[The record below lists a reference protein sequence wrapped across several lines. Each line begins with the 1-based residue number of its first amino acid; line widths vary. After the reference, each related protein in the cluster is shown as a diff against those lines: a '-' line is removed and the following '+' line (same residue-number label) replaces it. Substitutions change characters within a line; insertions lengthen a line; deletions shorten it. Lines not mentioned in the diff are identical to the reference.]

1 VASFEQAGKI
11 MTERQAEV
19 FIHPPSPADADEFI
33 SAAQASK
40 PGMLPWV
47 DPADT
52 PARFHAYLNR
62 SAREDFACF
71 LVRHGACGALVGF
84 VNINNIVRGGFQ
96 SGYLGY
102 AGFATHTGRGL
113 MSAGVAAVV
122 RTAFTDLGLHRLE
135 ANIQPDNHRSI
146 ALVRR
151 LGFRREGLS
160 PHYLMVDGQ
169 WRDHE
174 RWAILAE
181 DG

>member
-1 VASFEQAGKI
+1 MQGQVTVSAPTA
-11 MTERQAEV
+11 
-19 FIHPPSPADADEFI
+19 ADCEEFI
-33 SAAQASK
+33 AAAQASQDAV
-40 PGMLPWV
+40 LPWV
-47 DPADT
+47 DPPDSRE
-52 PARFHAYLNR
+52 RFAAYLDR
-62 SAREDFACF
+62 SARDDFACF
-71 LVRHGACGALVGF
+71 LVRHSECGDLIGF

-102 AGFATHTGRGL
+102 AGFVTHRGQGL

-122 RTAFTDLGLHRLE
+122 STAFAGLGLHRLE
-135 ANIQPDNHRSI
+135 ANIQPANARSI

-174 RWAILAE
+174 RWAVVADE
-181 DG
+181 WPPA